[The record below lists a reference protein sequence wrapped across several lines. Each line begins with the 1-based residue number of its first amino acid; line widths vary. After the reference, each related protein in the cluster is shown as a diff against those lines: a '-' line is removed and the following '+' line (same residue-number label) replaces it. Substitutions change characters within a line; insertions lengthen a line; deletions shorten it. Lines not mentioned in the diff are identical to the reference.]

1 MDDLPNLTQLMLS
14 CLSRTADEYPLPNK
28 GERLLRRLRL
38 DFHCALD
45 QQFLSNETVQLHLC
59 SFKKKNPELKADETN
74 NCTYFKQTPL
84 PENQVLLYER
94 FTLLA
99 NVQTSWGSHVSDNMF
114 LNDMLD
120 PNEHLWKGNMWDHQE
135 PLGLPVAQRWQF
147 TFQRCSCGHLTR
159 TMGAQWEPLL

>member
-1 MDDLPNLTQLMLS
+1 MPLFFVTVVFHWNRSGINCHTQYSLAFLFHNFLHLATFFGCHMDDLPNLTQLMLS

-28 GERLLRRLRL
+28 GE
-38 DFHCALD
+38 
-45 QQFLSNETVQLHLC
+45 
-59 SFKKKNPELKADETN
+59 SFI
-74 NCTYFKQTPL
+74 YTPL

-120 PNEHLWKGNMWDHQE
+120 PNEHLRRVYSAL
-135 PLGLPVAQRWQF
+135 PLEVSP
-147 TFQRCSCGHLTR
+147 S
-159 TMGAQWEPLL
+159 M